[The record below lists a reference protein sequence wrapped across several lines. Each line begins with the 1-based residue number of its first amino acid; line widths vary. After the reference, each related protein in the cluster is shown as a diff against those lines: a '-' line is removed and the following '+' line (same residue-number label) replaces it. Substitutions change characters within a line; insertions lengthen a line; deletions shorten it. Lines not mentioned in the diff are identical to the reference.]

1 MCGLATLPSVSLARQ
16 THHLT
21 TSPSHFMPSI
31 FSRIV
36 SGELPAY
43 KVAEDDHH
51 LAFLDITPLV
61 EGHTLVIPKKE
72 VDYIFDLPPAELAA
86 LHQFAQRVA
95 KGVQAAVPCRRIGVA
110 VIGLEVPH
118 AHIHLI
124 PMNKVSDMNFANHK
138 IKVAE
143 ERMKELAAAI
153 RAQVPGGTSEAHVAA
168 LDTKGGRETEEA
180 NKPASNSSAA
190 TAAPDA
196 ELGQLQ
202 QLTQGLYFISESEA
216 PLEPVQFAAPSGALT
231 NVALA
236 KLAGQPAD
244 TKVEKVEL
252 THFLRNHTADNG
264 VLNDPALANR
274 FKALQMYLKQE
285 LQDVQVY
292 RFGSGPQVLVL
303 ALGTTE
309 EGKLTGFKTV
319 LTET

>member
-1 MCGLATLPSVSLARQ
+1 
-16 THHLT
+16 
-21 TSPSHFMPSI
+21 MPSI

-72 VDYIFDLPPAELAA
+72 TDYIFDLPPAELAA

-95 KGVQAAVPCRRIGVA
+95 KGVRAAVPCRRVGVA

-124 PMNKVSDMNFANHK
+124 PMNNVSDMNFANPK

-153 RAQVPGGTSEAHVAA
+153 SAQVPAA
-168 LDTKGGRETEEA
+168 DTGSAATTLAPQDTKGGRETTETNA
-180 NKPASNSSAA
+180 VTTPAAGNDA
-190 TAAPDA
+190 T
-196 ELGQLQ
+196 LSQLQ
-202 QLTQGLYFISESEA
+202 QLTQGLVFMSESEA
-216 PLEPVQFAAPSGALT
+216 ALEPVSYPAPAGGLT
-231 NVALA
+231 DAALA
-236 KLAGQPAD
+236 QLAGVAPG
-244 TKVEKVEL
+244 TKVEKQEL
-252 THFLRNHTADNG
+252 TYFLRNHTADDG
-264 VLNDPALANR
+264 VLGSADLANR

-285 LQDVQVY
+285 LNEVQVY
-292 RFGSGPQVLVL
+292 RFGSGPQVPVLVL
-303 ALGTTE
+303 GEAEG
-309 EGKLTGFKTV
+309 GKLAGFKTV